1 MNNKIIIGIIVIVV
15 LAGIGGYYLLTQ
27 QNGEKTTRISLEEK
41 KGEESMSNE
50 EVIKIAVSAMISP
63 KETLS
68 VYGDIL
74 NYIGEKM
81 GKKVELVQR
90 KTYAE
95 VNELVKNKE
104 VIAAFVCSGP
114 YVDGHKEFGMEAVVA
129 PQMYGKTLYYSYIIV
144 SADSP
149 IKSFS
154 DLKGKKFAF
163 TDPKS
168 NTGKLVPTY
177 ILAKMGETP
186 DSYFGKYIFSGS
198 HDNSIEAVAKK
209 IVDGAAVDHLIYE
222 YIKDKNPAF
231 VAGTKVLEKYG
242 PYGMPPFVTRS
253 DLDPQI
259 KEQLKTIL
267 LGMDKDPKGKELIN
281 KIMIEKFVEVKDS
294 LYDSVR
300 EMREWEEA
308 QLKK

>member
-1 MNNKIIIGIIVIVV
+1 MNKKLIIGIIIVIV
-15 LAGIGGYYLLTQ
+15 LAGIGGYYWL
-27 QNGEKTTRISLEEK
+27 NGAGGEKAKKINLEEK
-41 KGEESMSNE
+41 GGEGIKPAE
-50 EVIKIAVSAMISP
+50 EVVKIAVSAMISP
-63 KETLS
+63 KNTLS
-68 VYGDIL
+68 VYSDIL

-104 VIAAFVCSGP
+104 VVAAFVCSGP
-114 YVDGHKEFGMEAVVA
+114 YVDGHKEFGMELVVA
-129 PQMYGKTLYYSYIIV
+129 PQMYGKTIYYSYIIT
-144 SADSP
+144 STDSP

-154 DLKGKKFAF
+154 DLRGKKFAF

-231 VAGTKVLEKYG
+231 IAGTKVIEKYG
-242 PYGMPPFVTRS
+242 PYGIPPFVVYP

-259 KEQLKTIL
+259 KEQLKAIL

-294 LYDSVR
+294 IYDSVR
-300 EMREWEEA
+300 EMEVWEQA
-308 QLKK
+308 QQKK